1 MKYKIFFL
9 LSSILVLVTTGST
22 FAQQEEPIQYYQMEP
37 LDDSL
42 FLHIQQEV
50 FIDPPDPKAEIIVD
64 LRDPNNSTVSIK
76 SILYPFLAFKP
87 ETRAKIQTFPFKI
100 NLEESVNFA
109 SVFTRVIER
118 MRFSKFVTPPSVY
131 QISPGLQYINPFL
144 QLFGGERFGIPIK
157 NDLGISMGF
166 GTPYSGPFETNFAE
180 VNFHI
185 LGLFAG
191 VYGALNDFTDLK
203 TINNNNNL
211 YSSVG
216 YQIGYVIPFG
226 NFFQFSY
233 TDKLSNFII
242 TKRIKYLGGNGLDSI
257 TNPHVKLIDGPSV
270 NWEFRYPLSVFGS
283 TRGKVYFGQYLREWH
298 IGFTGRELTLAGST
312 FDLSFDA
319 MPHSDIRLPE
329 YVINI
334 LVQKIFENW
343 GFSAI
348 AIGPSAVFG
357 RDRYN
362 RFTSTSLF
370 LNLRIKVGTSL

>member
-1 MKYKIFFL
+1 MKTNIL
-9 LSSILVLVTTGST
+9 LLLIITAFIIATGKSY
-22 FAQQEEPIQYYQMEP
+22 AQQEEPIKYYQMEP

-42 FLHIQQEV
+42 FIHMQQEV

-76 SILYPFLAFKP
+76 GILFPFLAFKP
-87 ETRAKIQTFPFKI
+87 ETRAKIQTYPFKI
-100 NLEESVNFA
+100 NLEESINFG

-118 MRFSKFVTPPSVY
+118 LRINKLVSPPSVY
-131 QISPGLQYINPFL
+131 QISPGLQYINPFF
-144 QLFGGERFGIPIK
+144 QVFGGERFGIPIK
-157 NDLGISMGF
+157 NDLGLSFGL

-180 VNFHI
+180 ANVNI

-191 VYGALNDFTDLK
+191 IYSSIDEMTGFK

-211 YSSVG
+211 YSTLG

-226 NFFQFSY
+226 NFLQVSY
-233 TDKLSNFII
+233 TDKLTKFTSNQL
-242 TKRIKYLGGNGLDSI
+242 IKYRGGDGVDSV
-257 TNPHVKLIDGPSV
+257 TNPHVKLINGPSI
-270 NWEFRYPLSVFGS
+270 NWEFRYPISVLGS
-283 TRGKVYFGQYLREWH
+283 TRAKLYFGQYLKEWH
-298 IGFTGRELTLAGST
+298 AGFTGRELSLAGST
-312 FDLSFDA
+312 FDFSFDA
-319 MPHSDIRLPE
+319 MPHSDVRLPE

-334 LVQKIFENW
+334 LVQKIFESW

-357 RDRYN
+357 TDRFN

-370 LNLRIKVGTSL
+370 INIRIKVGSSL